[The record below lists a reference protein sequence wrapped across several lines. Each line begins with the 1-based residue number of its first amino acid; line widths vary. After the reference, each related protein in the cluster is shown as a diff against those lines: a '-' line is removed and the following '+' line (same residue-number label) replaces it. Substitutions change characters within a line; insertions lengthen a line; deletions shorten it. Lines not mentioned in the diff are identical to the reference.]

1 MNIILYKPSEE
12 EKILITHLA
21 DQNLQISLATT
32 QSDLFEFSKIPVII
46 LMSIDTFR
54 ILELKNPKLLYCLQI
69 IAYAPLKK
77 LCLQDTFFCKDLL
90 VYPFSK
96 EELLLRSN
104 RLHSFTISFKA
115 IKDLLYYSQSELLCR
130 NNKLPI
136 TYQEYQLL
144 RILHINKTDLIPK
157 QILIDLFTFESSYSG
172 RGVDMIVSHLR
183 KKLKKVLEISI
194 NPIPAI
200 KAQGYY
206 LID

>member
-136 TYQEYQLL
+136 TYQEYKLL